1 MYYSWEG
8 VIAPAQCEKIIE
20 EYKDKK
26 CSEGVVGKEEKV
38 DSSIRCS
45 LVHWL
50 DADDLLNRA
59 ITSFMVEANEKFFK
73 YNMTGSETI
82 QFATYKAGGKYDWH
96 KDVISGTAETLR
108 KLSTT
113 VQLSN
118 SADYEGGKLELF
130 NGDKSPEDLKIMKQG
145 SVIVFDSLDW
155 HRLTP
160 VTKGI
165 RYSLAQWSYGR
176 RFV

>member
-38 DSSIRCS
+38 DSSIRC
-45 LVHWL
+45 
-50 DADDLLNRA
+50 
-59 ITSFMVEANEKFFK
+59 SFMVEANEKFFK